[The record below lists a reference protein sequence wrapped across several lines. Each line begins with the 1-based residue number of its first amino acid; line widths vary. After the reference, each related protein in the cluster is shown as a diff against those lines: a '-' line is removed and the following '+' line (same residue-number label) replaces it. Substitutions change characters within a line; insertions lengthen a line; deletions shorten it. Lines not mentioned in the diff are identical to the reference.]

1 MLRAGE
7 SGPAE
12 GLVLGGA
19 CYRQPMRGSRPVTVK
34 LNDFL
39 PWLKQEEAAAEN
51 GYPRGQPE
59 VKCPLEETFSLAV
72 V

>member
-12 GLVLGGA
+12 GLILGGA
-19 CYRQPMRGSRPVTVK
+19 CYRQPMRGSTPVTVK
-34 LNDFL
+34 PNDFL
-39 PWLKQEEAAAEN
+39 PWPKQEEAATKN

-59 VKCPLEETFSLAV
+59 TRWHKEKFFLASV
-72 V
+72 